1 MEALWFVF
9 GLLILVPVWMVLR
22 RLGARLPGRSVW
34 SGVLLGALVGV
45 VTSVAL
51 ALLGIVLV
59 WLGGL
64 PALDGTA
71 SDVLRA
77 GGTFMFIIGFLF
89 APIAAAYGALQLAVD
104 RWRNAPAPN
113 GERAQ

>member
-1 MEALWFVF
+1 VEALWFVF

-22 RLGARLPGRSVW
+22 RLGARLPGRSIWAGALV
-34 SGVLLGALVGV
+34 GALVGV
-45 VTSVAL
+45 ATSIAL
-51 ALLGIVLV
+51 AILGIAVV

-64 PALDGTA
+64 PGLDTTP
-71 SDVLRA
+71 SEVLRA

-89 APIAAAYGALQLAVD
+89 APVAAAYGALQLAVD
-104 RWRNAPAPN
+104 RWRNAPVSD